1 MEHSSVK
8 TGDSLE
14 LSLSGK
20 FTFSDN
26 RAFNNI
32 LEDIERRIFK
42 KVVIDL
48 KGVDFIDSAALGI
61 LLLTRDKCD
70 RTSTQLLIKN
80 PRGQVQQMFDI
91 SRFSDLFKVVND

>member
-1 MEHSSVK
+1 MEYSATK
-8 TGDSLE
+8 NGEQLE
-14 LSLSGK
+14 LNISGK

-26 RAFNNI
+26 RAFNTI
-32 LEDIERRIFK
+32 FEDIEK
-42 KVVIDL
+42 KAYNAVVIDL

-61 LLLTRDKCD
+61 LLLTRDKCEKS
-70 RTSTQLLIKN
+70 STQLLIKN